1 MFNGDKMSLF
11 KKISPARII
20 ALGFLSVI
28 LIGSLLFMLP
38 NATKDG
44 VSLKYIDA
52 LYTATSAVCVT
63 GLSTVDAGSTFSA
76 FGQTVLCAL
85 IQIGGLGVTAVGA
98 GVIIAVGKK
107 VDLRGRTLLRESM
120 NLDSLRGVVK
130 LLRNIFIFTLII
142 EAAGALLSFPVF
154 IKDYPLPRAIGL
166 SVFHSIATF
175 NNSGFDVFGKGNS
188 LVPYASDVQLNL
200 VTCALIFFGGIG
212 FLVIKEVVIKR
223 FKWRRLSMHTKVV
236 LSVSATLLIIG
247 TLGFKLTEGISWLEA
262 VFASF
267 TSRTAGFAT
276 VPMADFSHAGLLF
289 MNLLMFIGAS
299 PGSTGGGIKT
309 TTFFVLIVA
318 VIASATNRSE
328 NAFHFAI
335 PKTAFRKACVIV
347 LIALTVIFVSTFLI
361 CIFDPELYL
370 EDVLFEMTSA
380 FATVGLS
387 TGITPSLSLASKI
400 VSVFVM
406 YIGRLGPLTVATL
419 WYYSKGERISHPE
432 GNLTIG

>member
-1 MFNGDKMSLF
+1 MMSLL
-11 KKISPARII
+11 KRISPARVI

-38 NATKDG
+38 SATKDG
-44 VSLKYIDA
+44 VSIGYIDA

-63 GLSTVDAGSTFSA
+63 GLSTVDAGSTFSS
-76 FGQTVLCAL
+76 FGQTVLCVL

-98 GVIIAVGKK
+98 GAIIAIGKK
-107 VDLRGRTLLRESM
+107 IDLRGRTLLRDSM

-130 LLRNIFIFTLII
+130 LLRSILVLTLII
-142 EAAGALLSFPVF
+142 EALGAVLSFPVF
-154 IKDYPLPRAIGL
+154 IRDYPLPRAIGL

-175 NNSGFDVFGKGNS
+175 NNSGFDVFGNASS
-188 LVPYASDVQLNL
+188 LVPYADNVLLNA

-212 FLVIKEVVIKR
+212 FLVIKEAFTKGFR
-223 FKWRRLSMHTKVV
+223 WQKLSMHTKVV
-236 LSVSATLLIIG
+236 LSVSAALLVIG

-262 VFASF
+262 IFASF

-276 VPMADFSHAGLLF
+276 VPMSEFSHAGLLF
-289 MNLLMFIGAS
+289 MNVLMLIGAS

-309 TTFFVLIVA
+309 TTFFVLAVG

-328 NAFHFAI
+328 KAFRFSL

-347 LIALTVIFVSTFLI
+347 LIALSVIIVSTFMI
-361 CIFDPELYL
+361 CAFDPQLSL

-387 TGITPSLSLASKI
+387 TGITSSLSLASKI
-400 VSVFVM
+400 VSICVM

-419 WYYSKGERISHPE
+419 WYYSRGERVSHPE

>member
-1 MFNGDKMSLF
+1 
-11 KKISPARII
+11 
-20 ALGFLSVI
+20 
-28 LIGSLLFMLP
+28 FMLP

-212 FLVIKEVVIKR
+212 FLVIKEVVSKR
-223 FKWRRLSMHTKVV
+223 FKWRKFSMHTKVV
-236 LSVSATLLIIG
+236 LSVSAALLAVG
-247 TLGFKLTEGISWLEA
+247 TVVFKLTEGISWLEA

-335 PKTAFRKACVIV
+335 PKTAFRKASVIV
-347 LIALTVIFVSTFLI
+347 LIALAVILVSTFMI
-361 CIFDPELYL
+361 CIFDPELSL